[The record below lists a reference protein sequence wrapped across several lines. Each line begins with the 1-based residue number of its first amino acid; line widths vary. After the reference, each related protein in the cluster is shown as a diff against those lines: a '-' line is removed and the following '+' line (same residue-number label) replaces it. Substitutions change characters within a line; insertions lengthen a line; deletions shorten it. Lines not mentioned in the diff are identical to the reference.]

1 MTYQECVDCIMDTSD
16 KSINFNHKGICN
28 YCIEAKEKIPL
39 YKFSEEEEKSNLLI
53 LKDNVIK
60 RKKKNIKYDSIL
72 GLSGGVDSSY
82 VAYLAYK
89 IGLNPLCVHF
99 DNGWNSEIAVKN
111 IKKIINITKFD
122 LTTYVIDWPEFRDLQ
137 RSFFKAGV
145 IDIEMLTDHAIFAAL
160 FKIRKE
166 HKLDTVLS
174 GTNYVTEHGLPFSW
188 IWPKMDYTN
197 IKSIHKK
204 FGTLP
209 IKSYPKMSNLKWLIM
224 KNFNLGGIFEE
235 PLNLVNYS
243 KKRAMKTLKDFFDW
257 EYYGGKHYE
266 SVFTKFYQAYV
277 LIEKF
282 KVDKRRS
289 HLSCLIRNEEISRD
303 EAKNELNNSAYDISD
318 LIRDKKFVLKK
329 LGFSEN
335 EFEKIMSDDPVAH
348 DEFKTD
354 QIYIKPMSFLYKTI
368 FKRTDN

>member
-1 MTYQECVDCIMDTSD
+1 MYKECIKCVMDTSD
-16 KSINFNHKGICN
+16 KSIIFDAEGVCN
-28 YCIEAKEKIPL
+28 YCLEANRLLSKYRFSQIEEDNNIENLKNKI
-39 YKFSEEEEKSNLLI
+39 K
-53 LKDNVIK
+53 K
-60 RKKKNIKYDSIL
+60 RKRKNVKYDSIL

-89 IGLNPLCVHF
+89 MNLNPLCVHF
-99 DNGWNSEIAVKN
+99 DNGWNSEIAIKN
-111 IKKIINITKFD
+111 IKKIISKTNFD
-122 LTTYVIDWPEFRDLQ
+122 FFTYVIDWPEFRDLQ

-204 FGTLP
+204 FGSLP

-224 KNFNLGGIFEE
+224 KNFDLGGIFEE

-303 EAKNELNNSAYDISD
+303 EAKNELYNSAYDISD
-318 LIRDKKFVLKK
+318 LIRDKKFILKK

-335 EFEKIMSDDPVAH
+335 EFEKIMSDDPVPH

>member
-1 MTYQECVDCIMDTSD
+1 MQVFVTTVLKQKKKFS
-16 KSINFNHKGICN
+16 
-28 YCIEAKEKIPL
+28 L
-39 YKFSEEEEKSNLLI
+39 YKFSEEEEKLNLLK
-53 LKDNVIK
+53 LKDDIIK
-60 RKKKNIKYDSIL
+60 RKKKNSKYDSIL

-111 IKKIINITKFD
+111 IKKIINKTKFD

-145 IDIEMLTDHAIFAAL
+145 IDIEMLSDHAIFASL
-160 FKIRKE
+160 FKLRKE
-166 HKLDTVLS
+166 YNLETVLS

-204 FGTLP
+204 FGTIP
-209 IKSYPKMSNLKWLIM
+209 IKSYPRMSNLKWLIM
-224 KNFNLGGIFEE
+224 KNFDLGGIFEE

-243 KKRAMKTLKDFFDW
+243 KTKAMQTLKDFFDW

-266 SVFTKFYQAYV
+266 SVLQNFIKLMYYWKSLR
-277 LIEKF
+277 LIKEGHTYL
-282 KVDKRRS
+282 V
-289 HLSCLIRNEEISRD
+289 
-303 EAKNELNNSAYDISD
+303 
-318 LIRDKKFVLKK
+318 
-329 LGFSEN
+329 
-335 EFEKIMSDDPVAH
+335 
-348 DEFKTD
+348 
-354 QIYIKPMSFLYKTI
+354 
-368 FKRTDN
+368 